1 MYFLD
6 MFAPTLQLDHFSK
19 GKDFVSSITTFSI
32 HSIKAVPLHKHEFW
46 ETFFVLSG
54 SGWHEVNG
62 QKYPLEPGML
72 LLIRPRDAHAIH
84 TDDTASLCFVN
95 LAFRTSV
102 WTSFLELAQLEAR
115 LQGWQN
121 AQLPPL
127 IRLTGKDSVQ
137 AESLFRASIHE
148 SLNAGS
154 RVFLMNIWS
163 YLIDWF
169 LRPPDTRKPHA
180 PPWLGQMIV
189 SLEDQEALRLGL
201 PAQLEQLGLS
211 ASHVSRTFKSFV
223 GQSPVEYITQKRLER
238 ALLLLTQSEEKILDV
253 AFECGFENLSYFYRC
268 FKSFYKCSPKT
279 YRSQVQRTIGP

>member
-1 MYFLD
+1 
-6 MFAPTLQLDHFSK
+6 MFTPTLQLDHFSK
-19 GKDFVSSITTFSI
+19 GKDFVSSITAFST
-32 HSIKAVPLHKHEFW
+32 HSIKAVPLHNHEFW

-84 TDDTASLCFVN
+84 TDDTASLCFIN

-102 WTSFLELAQLEAR
+102 WTSFLELAQLEVC

-127 IRLTGKDSVQ
+127 ICLTGKDSVQ
-137 AESLFRASIHE
+137 AESLFRASVNE

-154 RVFLMNIWS
+154 RMFLMNIWS
-163 YLIDWF
+163 YLVDWF
-169 LRPPDTRKPHA
+169 LRPPATRTSHA
-180 PPWLGQMIV
+180 PPWLGQMIM
-189 SLEDQEALRLGL
+189 SLENQEALRRGL
-201 PAQLEQLGLS
+201 PAKLEQLGLS

-238 ALLLLTQSEEKILDV
+238 ALLPLTQSEEKILDV
-253 AFECGFENLSYFYRC
+253 AFECGFENLSSFYRC